1 MHHVLLVVAF
11 VALALVF
18 TMTELHIRR
27 RLRQFRRVQLF
38 CYSSSYLGAMANAS
52 CLLHDPPEAFRHW
65 SVLLGVACVAAQILL
80 LMRGWTRS
88 RLPMRALPAES
99 TQ

>member
-1 MHHVLLVVAF
+1 MHHLLLVTVF

-18 TMTELHIRR
+18 TTTELHIRR

-38 CYSSSYLGAMANAS
+38 CYSTSYLGAMANAS

-65 SVLLGVACVAAQILL
+65 SAVLGVACVAAQLLL

-88 RLPMRALPAES
+88 RLPMRALPAET